1 MSISIDQEKC
11 TACESCVEACP
22 FGVIEIVDGTAVVG
36 DGCNLCGACED
47 VCAFEAITIFHKTRT
62 NQGTEAYRG
71 IWVVGEQRDG
81 QVAGVSF
88 ELLGEGRKL
97 AEKLNEELCAVVLGR
112 DMESAAQEM
121 IRYGADRV
129 YLMNHAD
136 LLHYH
141 EDIYARSIAGLV
153 REQQPSILLLGATA
167 IGRSLAPRLAT
178 MLETGLTAD
187 CTGLDIRAEDRALLQ
202 TRPAFGGN
210 IMATIVCADRRP
222 QMATVRPKVMK
233 RAPREE
239 GRRGEIIPVD
249 GVPGDQRG
257 LIRVLEVVK
266 DVDDRINLSEADVIV
281 TGGRGL
287 RESKNFDLLRELAEL
302 LNGAVGATRGAVDSG
317 WIGYA
322 HQVGQTGRTVCPKL
336 YIACG
341 VSGAVQHLVG
351 MQSSDVIVA
360 INKDPEAPI
369 FRVADYG
376 IVGDL
381 FQVVPEMIGQIKRE
395 LGQ

>member
-1 MSISIDQEKC
+1 M
-11 TACESCVEACP
+11 EACP

-36 DGCNLCGACED
+36 EGCNFCGACEE
-47 VCAFEAITIFHKTRT
+47 VCAFEAITILHKTRT
-62 NQGTEAYRG
+62 EGGTEAYRG
-71 IWVVGEQRDG
+71 VWVVGEQRDG

-97 AEKLNEELCAVVLGR
+97 AGKLNEELSAVLLGHN
-112 DMESAAQEM
+112 MESAAQEM
-121 IRYGADRV
+121 IRHGADRV
-129 YLMNHAD
+129 YLLNHPNF
-136 LLHYH
+136 LHYH
-141 EDIYARSIAGLV
+141 EDRYARSIADLV
-153 REQQPSILLLGATA
+153 CEHQPSVLLMGATA
-167 IGRSLAPRLAT
+167 IGRSLAPRVAT

-187 CTGLDIRAEDRALLQ
+187 CTGLDIRIEDGALLQ

-233 RAPREE
+233 RASREE
-239 GRRGEIIPVD
+239 GRQGEVIPVD
-249 GVPGDQRG
+249 GISGDHDG
-257 LIRVLEVVK
+257 LVRVLDLIK
-266 DVDDRINLSEADVIV
+266 DLDDRINLSEADVIV

-287 RESKNFDLLRELAEL
+287 REAKHFDLLKELAEL

-351 MQSSDVIVA
+351 MQSADVIVA
-360 INKDPEAPI
+360 INKDREAPI

-381 FQVVPEMIGQIKRE
+381 FEVVPEMIGQIKKE
-395 LGQ
+395 LGH